1 LLNKTVCAAGLLLA
15 GDVVVV
21 VVVVVVIV
29 VVAAAPASLDAVA
42 DVVSQAQR
50 PGRGS
55 SLNLA
60 Q

>member
-21 VVVVVVIV
+21 VVVIIV

>member
-15 GDVVVV
+15 GDV